1 MLWRVSSSGS
11 REQSG
16 HMKGRRK
23 RPGSTFCRM
32 DKETRS
38 AASARTIGRQE
49 CDRRRAVD
57 DSMDHGGGATQGH
70 LLMLHRHGLSRPSL
84 AACWG

>member
-49 CDRRRAVD
+49 CDRRRATG
-57 DSMDHGGGATQGH
+57 SGRWTMGAEQ
-70 LLMLHRHGLSRPSL
+70 LK
-84 AACWG
+84 AIC